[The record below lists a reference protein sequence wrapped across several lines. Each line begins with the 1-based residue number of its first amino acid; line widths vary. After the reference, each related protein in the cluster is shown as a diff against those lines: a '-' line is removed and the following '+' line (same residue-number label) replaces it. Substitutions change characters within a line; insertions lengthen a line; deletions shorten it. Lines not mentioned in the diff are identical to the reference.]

1 MEDTYEIEEIP
12 GMEDELEDPP
22 KILFSEDPNR
32 WEVFVD
38 GSCNSEGSGIEMVF
52 TNPTGRRIVYSIR
65 LEFPATNNIIEYEAV
80 IHALRVI
87 IALGIHNVRLTSDSQ
102 LIIRQI
108 DGTYQASDPYLQRYL
123 QLAKHY
129 IERIPNITFRHLNR
143 INNRYVDALAFIA
156 SMTVS
161 PDATDVRIERVLLP
175 SIPLEGN
182 MDILVVD
189 SVAQKESLP
198 EDDWRTP
205 IIKYLANGYLP
216 SDQLIAHKIISRSG
230 NYQLRDGVLYKQS
243 YLGPLLRCLSFAEG
257 QTIIKEIHYGYAGN
271 HSEGRSL
278 AHKARLQGYFW
289 PRMNEDSKKM
299 AKTFIECQQF
309 GKRRHA
315 PSMELKSILSPWPF
329 AKWGV
334 DIVGPLRAGTGQR
347 KYLIVSTDYFTKWVE
362 ASALRHIR
370 DHDVFKF
377 LFEHIICRF
386 GIPAAIVSD
395 NGAQLRGKNIDLLFN
410 CFNIRKNKSTPIY
423 PESNG
428 QAEATNKTIADILKK
443 KLDGYGAS
451 WCEQLHNVLWAY
463 RTTKRE
469 AT

>member
-1 MEDTYEIEEIP
+1 
-12 GMEDELEDPP
+12 
-22 KILFSEDPNR
+22 
-32 WEVFVD
+32 
-38 GSCNSEGSGIEMVF
+38 MVF
-52 TNPTGRRIVYSIR
+52 TTPIGRRIVYRLR
-65 LEFPATNNIIEYEAV
+65 LEFPFTNNIIEYEAV

-102 LIIRQI
+102 LIIRKI
-108 DGTYQASDPYLQRYL
+108 DGTYQASDLCLQRYL

-129 IERIPNITFRHLNR
+129 IEQIPNITFRHLNR
-143 INNRYVDALAFIA
+143 INNRYADTLAFIA

-161 PDATDVRIERVLLP
+161 PEATNVRIEKVLLS

-189 SVAQKESLP
+189 SVAQEESLP

-205 IIKYLANGYLP
+205 IIKYLSNGYLP
-216 SDQLIAHKIISRSG
+216 NDQLIAHKIISRSG
-230 NYQLRDGVLYKQS
+230 NYQLRDG
-243 YLGPLLRCLSFAEG
+243 
-257 QTIIKEIHYGYAGN
+257 N
-271 HSEGRSL
+271 HSGGRSL

-289 PRMNEDSKKM
+289 PRMNEDSKQM
-299 AKTFIECQQF
+299 AKICIECQKF

-315 PSMELKSILSPWPF
+315 PSMDLKSVLSPWPF
-329 AKWGV
+329 DKWGV

-347 KYLIVSTDYFTKWVE
+347 KYLILATDYFIKWVE
-362 ASALRHIR
+362 ASSLRHIR
-370 DHDVFKF
+370 DHDIFKF

-395 NGAQLRGKNIDLLFN
+395 NEAQPQGKNIDLLFN
-410 CFNIRKNKSTPIY
+410 CFKIRKNKSMPIY
-423 PESNG
+423 AESNG

-443 KLDGYGAS
+443 RLDGYEAS

-463 RTTKRE
+463 RTTKME